1 MSVSVRLQKIM
12 DYYKINSGELAR
24 KIGVQ
29 KSSISHV
36 LSGRNK
42 PSYTFL
48 SKLIKAFPE
57 INLKW
62 FISGEGEMITEHK
75 VVKNMESFDDTEK
88 HTTTLNDRDKKINK
102 EQVNNPNQIEIENL
116 IIVYNDNTF
125 KLLNKKRD

>member
-1 MSVSVRLQKIM
+1 MSVSDRLQKIM

-29 KSSISHV
+29 KSSISHI

-62 FISGEGEMITEHK
+62 FIGGEGEMITELK
-75 VVKNMESFDDTEK
+75 VLNNRESFGDTE
-88 HTTTLNDRDKKINK
+88 TDSTTLNDRNKITSK
-102 EQVNNPNQIEIENL
+102 DQVNNLNEIENL

>member
-1 MSVSVRLQKIM
+1 MSVSDRLQKIM

-29 KSSISHV
+29 KSSISHI

-62 FISGEGEMITEHK
+62 FIGGEGEMITEHK
-75 VVKNMESFDDTEK
+75 VLNNRESFGDTE
-88 HTTTLNDRDKKINK
+88 TDSTTLNDRNKITSK
-102 EQVNNPNQIEIENL
+102 DQVNNLNEIENL